1 MEPREKGE
9 RISKYFFLIITLM
22 IGILAILSIFDF
34 FTGIG
39 ASSMNITESH
49 RLLDKILYTIILIEL
64 LHLTI
69 TYTIEVVIHPRE
81 LILIILTAV
90 GREIIVKD
98 LFKEPPVNTFA
109 AAFVLIIC
117 IYALKTLPA
126 TQVKIE

>member
-9 RISKYFFLIITLM
+9 RISQYFFLVITLM
-22 IGILAILSIFDF
+22 IGILAILSVFDF
-34 FTGIG
+34 FTSLGP
-39 ASSMNITESH
+39 SSMDITESH
-49 RLLDKILYTIILIEL
+49 VLLDKILYTIILIEL

-109 AAFVLIIC
+109 TAVVLIIC
-117 IYALKTLPA
+117 IYALKTLPGSS
-126 TQVKIE
+126 QD